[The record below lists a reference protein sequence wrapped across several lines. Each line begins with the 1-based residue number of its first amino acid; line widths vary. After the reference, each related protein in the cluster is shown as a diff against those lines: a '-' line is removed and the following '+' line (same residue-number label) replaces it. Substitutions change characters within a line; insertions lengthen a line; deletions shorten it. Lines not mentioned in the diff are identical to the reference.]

1 MGDIT
6 LQQIALGLAFIV
18 GLWASI
24 DTLSKKFTAIS
35 KKSLEEA
42 LKPTNA
48 KIDELGKK
56 IYKVDSNAT
65 KNYLVSRLDD
75 IEKGENL
82 NEAGKERFWEQYEH
96 YTQDLAGNSYIKNRV
111 NKLKNDGLL

>member
-6 LQQIALGLAFIV
+6 LQQIALALAFIV
-18 GLWASI
+18 ALWASI
-24 DTLSKKFTAIS
+24 DTIVKKLSNVS

-56 IYKVDSNAT
+56 IDKVDCNST
-65 KNYLVSRLDD
+65 KNYLVSRLDE
-75 IEKGENL
+75 IERGDSL
-82 NEAGKERFWEQYEH
+82 NEVSKERFWEQYEH
-96 YTQDLAGNSYIKNRV
+96 YTQDLSGNSYIKNRV
-111 NKLKNDGLL
+111 EKFQKDGLL